1 MKIVLRLLLVTGLL
15 GSVLPA
21 FGQRDIGNIIKAQII
36 LGKVMELSAKMK
48 EQSVELIAPDPIPD
62 SSGRYLLPYDN
73 DGNLTEWA
81 EKSLNA
87 QAGAAVGAK
96 AGEHAGRA
104 LASKVP
110 FGGLA
115 AGALKGKS
123 KEIGALTAIG
133 GLEFVKQTSTQSFN
147 NLDDYSVYLHVMH
160 GGTAGHEK
168 ALAAAMAIY
177 PALENGYDASVR
189 KAYQHGARAQR
200 RAK

>member
-1 MKIVLRLLLVTGLL
+1 MKIVLRLLLVIGLL
-15 GSVLPA
+15 GSALPVFA
-21 FGQRDIGNIIKAQII
+21 QKDIGNIIKAQII
-36 LGKVMELSAKMK
+36 LSKVMELSAKMK

-81 EKSLNA
+81 EKSLSA

-115 AGALKGKS
+115 AGAMKGKS

-133 GLEFVKQTSTQSFN
+133 GAEFVKKTSTQSFN

-189 KAYQHGARAQR
+189 KAYQQGARAQR
-200 RAK
+200 AAK